1 MIRSLAEL
9 VIFRIFASIIHIS
22 WLMTVIE
29 CTEERYALNL
39 NPYQI
44 FVFINEK
51 TKPYL
56 DLFKELQE
64 KSKPYDIVLLP
75 FDSSEAQE
83 YVDDSIDPQL
93 YNVISHSDIVAR
105 VMPKKFGDYRY
116 MTETLLKRKNPDFDY
131 MHSKWDQFM
140 VSLKSKRSQS
150 YVNTIRRFFQ
160 YGNQEFSDF
169 IMDIFNGN
177 LKELMDMS
185 SHYTHMVCTN
195 DLSVAQNFTK
205 EFLLKLTDSQ
215 KEQLDTIIKDALDY
229 NSLKESKAVF
239 SDYIYSVFESDND
252 MPKASFAKREKTIKE
267 PDFNIVITPS
277 KKKKLADAE
286 GDYEIQIVKDN
297 GVSMPLDFGYRG
309 DKMFYL
315 LTLICQKTVGGLP
328 TKFFTFDSSKLA
340 IKQAYDEVFRT
351 GGDVWVDTMAKDS
364 HKISMCRS
372 HAKEAIDNNTS
383 LDINTAYWCNL
394 DTTALY
400 IGPKKKKLQVRRVRL
415 PEERIIINDNNLLT
429 RCLEGLPS
437 FEQVVGYITPNSA
450 KVMEVNLKIPSG
462 RFGHDRDID
471 LEE

>member
-1 MIRSLAEL
+1 
-9 VIFRIFASIIHIS
+9 
-22 WLMTVIE
+22 MTIIE
-29 CTEERYALNL
+29 CTEEKYALNL

-56 DLFKELQE
+56 ELFKELQE
-64 KSKPYDIVLLP
+64 RSKSYEIVLLP

-83 YVDDSIDPQL
+83 FVDDSVDPQL

-105 VMPKKFGDYRY
+105 VMPKQFGDYRY

-131 MHSKWDQFM
+131 VEYKLGQFM
-140 VSLKSKRSQS
+140 ASVRSKRSQS

-169 IMDIFNGN
+169 IMDVFNGN
-177 LKELMDMS
+177 LKELLEMS
-185 SHYTHMVCTN
+185 HHYTHMVCTN
-195 DLSVAQNFTK
+195 DRSVAQNFTR
-205 EFLLKLTDSQ
+205 EFLEKLSDTQ
-215 KEQLDTIIKDALDY
+215 REQLDTIIKDSLDY

-239 SDYIYSVFESDND
+239 SDYIYSVFESDNE
-252 MPKASFAKREKTIKE
+252 MPKASFADREKTIKE

-297 GVSMPLDFGYRG
+297 GMSMPLEFGYRG

-315 LTLICQKTVGGLP
+315 LTLLCQKTVGGLP

-351 GGDVWVDTMAKDS
+351 GGDLWVDSLAKDS
-364 HKISMCRS
+364 HKISMCRT
-372 HAKEAIDNNTS
+372 HAKESIEKNTS

-400 IGPKKKKLQVRRVRL
+400 VGPKKKKLHVRRVRL
-415 PEERIIINDNNLLT
+415 PKERIIINDSSLLT
-429 RCLEGLPS
+429 RYIEGLPS

-450 KVMEVNLKIPSG
+450 KVMEINLQIPKE
-462 RFGHDRDID
+462 RFGYGRQDD
-471 LEE
+471 LDE

>member
-1 MIRSLAEL
+1 
-9 VIFRIFASIIHIS
+9 
-22 WLMTVIE
+22 MTIIE

-39 NPYQI
+39 NPFQV
-44 FVFINEK
+44 FVIINEK

-56 DLFKELQE
+56 ELFKELQE
-64 KSKPYDIVLLP
+64 RNKSYEIVLLP

-83 YVDDSIDPQL
+83 YVDDSVDPQL

-105 VMPKKFGDYRY
+105 VMPKQFGDYRY

-131 MHSKWDQFM
+131 VNYKWEQFM
-140 VSLKSKRSQS
+140 NSLSSKRSQS

-169 IMDIFNGN
+169 IMDVFNGN

-185 SHYTHMVCTN
+185 SRYTHMVCSN
-195 DLSVAQNFTK
+195 DYFVAHNFTRD
-205 EFLLKLTDSQ
+205 FLRKLTDTQ

-229 NSLKESKAVF
+229 NSRKESKAVF
-239 SDYIYSVFESDND
+239 SDYIYSVFASDDD
-252 MPKASFAKREKTIKE
+252 MPKASFSKKEKTIKK

-277 KKKKLADAE
+277 KKKRLADAE
-286 GDYEIQIVKDN
+286 GDYEILIVKDN
-297 GVSMPLDFGYRG
+297 GMSMPLDFGYRG

-328 TKFFTFDSSKLA
+328 TKFFTFDSSKQA
-340 IKQAYDEVFRT
+340 IKQAYNEVFRT

-372 HAKEAIDNNTS
+372 HAKEAIDNNAS

-429 RCLEGLPS
+429 RCLESLPS
-437 FEQVVGYITPNSA
+437 LEQVVGYITPNSA
-450 KVMEVNLKIPSG
+450 KVMSINLQIPKG
-462 RFGHDRDID
+462 RFNVDQDDID
-471 LEE
+471 E

>member
-1 MIRSLAEL
+1 
-9 VIFRIFASIIHIS
+9 
-22 WLMTVIE
+22 MTIIE
-29 CTEERYALNL
+29 CTEEKYALNL

-56 DLFKELQE
+56 ELFKELQE
-64 KSKPYDIVLLP
+64 RSKSYEIVLLP

-83 YVDDSIDPQL
+83 FVDDSVDPQL

-105 VMPKKFGDYRY
+105 VMPKQFGDYRY
-116 MTETLLKRKNPDFDY
+116 MTETLLKRKTPDFDY
-131 MHSKWDQFM
+131 VNYKWDQFM
-140 VSLKSKRSQS
+140 ASLRSKRSQS

-185 SHYTHMVCTN
+185 NHSTHMGCTN
-195 DLSVAQNFTK
+195 DHSVAQNFTR
-205 EFLLKLTDSQ
+205 EFLKKLSDTQ
-215 KEQLDTIIKDALDY
+215 REQLDTIIKDALDY

-239 SDYIYSVFESDND
+239 SDYIYSVFESEDE
-252 MPKASFAKREKTIKE
+252 MPKVSFAKREKTIKE
-267 PDFNIVITPS
+267 PDFNIVLTPS

-286 GDYEIQIVKDN
+286 GDDEIQIVKDN
-297 GVSMPLDFGYRG
+297 GETMPLEFGYRG

-315 LTLICQKTVGGLP
+315 LTLLCQKTVGGLP

-351 GGDVWVDTMAKDS
+351 GGDIWVDTMAKDS

-394 DTTALY
+394 DTTALF
-400 IGPKKKKLQVRRVRL
+400 IGPKKKKLKVRRVRL
-415 PEERIIINDNNLLT
+415 PEERIIINDSNLLT
-429 RCLEGLPS
+429 QCLEGLPS
-437 FEQVVGYITPNSA
+437 LEQVVGYITPNSA
-450 KVMEVNLKIPSG
+450 KVMEINLQIPKG
-462 RFGHDRDID
+462 RFGYGRQDD
-471 LEE
+471 LDE

>member
-1 MIRSLAEL
+1 
-9 VIFRIFASIIHIS
+9 
-22 WLMTVIE
+22 MTIIE
-29 CTEERYALNL
+29 CTEEKYALNL
-39 NPYQI
+39 NPYQV

-56 DLFKELQE
+56 ELFKELQE
-64 KSKPYDIVLLP
+64 RSKSYEIVLLP

-83 YVDDSIDPQL
+83 FVDDSVDPQL

-105 VMPKKFGDYRY
+105 VMPKQFGDYRY
-116 MTETLLKRKNPDFDY
+116 MTETLLKRKTPDFDY
-131 MHSKWDQFM
+131 VNYKWDQFM
-140 VSLKSKRSQS
+140 ASLRSKRSQS

-185 SHYTHMVCTN
+185 NHYTHMVCTN
-195 DLSVAQNFTK
+195 DHSVAQNFTR
-205 EFLLKLTDSQ
+205 EFLKKLSDTQ
-215 KEQLDTIIKDALDY
+215 REQLDTIIKDALDY

-239 SDYIYSVFESDND
+239 SDYIYSVFESEDE
-252 MPKASFAKREKTIKE
+252 MPKVSFAKREKTIKE

-297 GVSMPLDFGYRG
+297 GETMPLEFGYRG

-315 LTLICQKTVGGLP
+315 LTLLCQKTV
-328 TKFFTFDSSKLA
+328 SSKLA

-351 GGDVWVDTMAKDS
+351 GGDIWVDTMAKDS

-394 DTTALY
+394 DTTALF
-400 IGPKKKKLQVRRVRL
+400 IGPKKKKLKVRRVRL
-415 PEERIIINDNNLLT
+415 PEERIIINDSNLLT
-429 RCLEGLPS
+429 QCLEGLPS
-437 FEQVVGYITPNSA
+437 LEQVVGYITPNSA
-450 KVMEVNLKIPSG
+450 KVMEINLQIPKG
-462 RFGHDRDID
+462 RFGYGRQDD
-471 LEE
+471 LDE

>member
-1 MIRSLAEL
+1 
-9 VIFRIFASIIHIS
+9 
-22 WLMTVIE
+22 MTIIE
-29 CTEERYALNL
+29 CTEEKYALNL
-39 NPYQI
+39 NPNQI

-56 DLFKELQE
+56 ELFKELQE
-64 KSKPYDIVLLP
+64 RSKSYEIVLLP
-75 FDSSEAQE
+75 FDFSEAQE
-83 YVDDSIDPQL
+83 FVDDSVDPQL

-105 VMPKKFGDYRY
+105 VMPKQFGDYRY
-116 MTETLLKRKNPDFDY
+116 MTETLLKRKTPDFDY
-131 MHSKWDQFM
+131 VNYKWDQFIAC
-140 VSLKSKRSQS
+140 VSSKRSQS

-169 IMDIFNGN
+169 IMDVFNGN
-177 LKELMDMS
+177 LKELLEMS
-185 SHYTHMVCTN
+185 NHYTHIVCTN
-195 DLSVAQNFTK
+195 DRSVAQNFTR
-205 EFLLKLTDSQ
+205 EFLKKLSDTQ
-215 KEQLDTIIKDALDY
+215 REQLDTIIKDALDY

-239 SDYIYSVFESDND
+239 SDYIYSVFESEEE
-252 MPKASFAKREKTIKE
+252 MSKASFAKREKTIKE

-297 GVSMPLDFGYRG
+297 GISMPLEFGYRG

-315 LTLICQKTVGGLP
+315 LTLLCQKTVGGLP

-372 HAKEAIDNNTS
+372 HAKEAIDNNIS

-400 IGPKKKKLQVRRVRL
+400 VGPKKKKLQVRRIRL
-415 PEERIIINDNNLLT
+415 PKERIIINDSNLLT

-437 FEQVVGYITPNSA
+437 LEQVVGYITPNSA
-450 KVMEVNLKIPSG
+450 KVMEINLQIPKG
-462 RFGHDRDID
+462 RFGYGRQDD
-471 LEE
+471 LDE